1 MRAVRPLL
9 VLLSVAA
16 SACGQSKSNDTLAKF
31 GNEAITAEQ
40 VNKEAAQRLE
50 DIEGRFRQAK
60 NDYETGVYQAKLGA
74 IEKIVNEKIFTEMGK
89 EKGITA
95 DQAREQKYQE
105 FVDKQPM
112 PSEEEQR
119 AYYDQKQREQNGQLG
134 PFEEM
139 QPQVVQRMRMEA
151 AGPSAQAWYEDYKK
165 QKGYKLLLEPF
176 RQKVDASGPSKGNA
190 KAPITIVEFSDFQCP
205 YCARAEPTLA
215 KVLAD
220 YGDKVRLVFRDFP
233 LDFHKEA
240 QKASEAAHCAGD
252 QGKYWEMHGKL
263 FASQQQLDVDSLKRH
278 ARDLE
283 LDGAK
288 FDECLT
294 SGAKAQLVKDH
305 FQAGREIGVQ
315 ATPAFFINGR
325 PLSGAVPYEQ
335 FKAIIDDELS
345 RK

>member
-1 MRAVRPLL
+1 MRALRPLL
-9 VLLSVAA
+9 VVLSIAA
-16 SACGQSKSNDTLAKF
+16 FACGKSKSNDTLAKY
-31 GNEAITAEQ
+31 GSEAITAEQ
-40 VNKEAAQRLE
+40 VNKEAADRIE

-60 NDYETGVYQAKLGA
+60 TDYETGIYQAKLGA
-74 IEKIVNEKIFTEMGK
+74 IEKIVNEKIFAEMGK

-105 FVDKQPM
+105 FIDKQPT
-112 PSEEEQR
+112 PSEQEQR
-119 AYYDQKQREQNGQLG
+119 AFYDQQQREQNGQLG
-134 PFEEM
+134 PFEEI
-139 QPQVVQRMRMEA
+139 QPQIVQRMRAES
-151 AGPSAQAWYEDYKK
+151 AGPSAQAWYEEYKK

-176 RQKVDASGPSKGNA
+176 RQDVDASGPSKGSE

-205 YCARAEPTLA
+205 YCARAEPTLE
-215 KVLAD
+215 KVFAD

-263 FASQQQLDVDSLKRH
+263 FANQQQLDVESLKRH
-278 ARDLE
+278 ARE
-283 LDGAK
+283 LSLDAGK
-288 FDECLT
+288 FDECLG
-294 SGAKAQLVKDH
+294 SGAKAQVVKDH
-305 FQAGREIGVQ
+305 FKAGRQVGVQ

-335 FKAIIDDELS
+335 FKAIIDDELA